1 MIVLSCHVCYCDT
14 RMFCP
19 PLLSAVL
26 LRVIPCLGNNFCPGF
41 VRNFLTERLA
51 PQNCPGLTVCFM
63 SIFPVLSAA
72 LYFGSWFFCKSIDS
86 TPAVPDVDHPSTP
99 QLQHR
104 LSPPQTPVPGF
115 VFRQERQA
123 TNQQADPEQE
133 ALAQAGPDSRS
144 SSPVPGIARYSIDDD
159 SVCLS
164 FKTAGDESE
173 RGFLPQSE
181 SSI

>member
-1 MIVLSCHVCYCDT
+1 MARRS
-14 RMFCP
+14 R
-19 PLLSAVL
+19 SAASRPNKAHSARQEVDL
-26 LRVIPCLGNNFCPGF
+26 QQVYS
-41 VRNFLTERLA
+41 FLW
-51 PQNCPGLTVCFM
+51 LTVFII

-72 LYFGSWFFCKSIDS
+72 LYFGSWFFCKSIDL

-115 VFRQERQA
+115 VFRQEKQTA
-123 TNQQADPEQE
+123 DQQADPEQE

-173 RGFLPQSE
+173 RRFLPQSE